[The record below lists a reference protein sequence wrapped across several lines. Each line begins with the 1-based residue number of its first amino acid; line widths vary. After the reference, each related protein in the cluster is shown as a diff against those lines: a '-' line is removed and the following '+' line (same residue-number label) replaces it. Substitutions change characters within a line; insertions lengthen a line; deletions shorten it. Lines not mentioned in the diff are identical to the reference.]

1 MKYLCNDMR
10 YLKELCYSTMRTYEI
25 TLNDLLKEY
34 KNETETDVLDL
45 CTDIVDTMEKYEL
58 VETLY
63 YMAKTNSSILLR
75 ERTFLLLRSSD
86 KFNQNKFSSI
96 REEDDM

>member
-25 TLNDLLKEY
+25 TLNDILKEY

-45 CTDIVDTMEKYEL
+45 CSDIVDIMEKYEL

-86 KFNQNKFSSI
+86 KFNQSKFSSI

>member
-1 MKYLCNDMR
+1 MR

-25 TLNDLLKEY
+25 TLNDILKEY

-45 CTDIVDTMEKYEL
+45 CSDIVDIMEKYEL

-63 YMAKTNSSILLR
+63 YKAKTNSSILLR

-86 KFNQNKFSSI
+86 KFNQSKFSSI